1 MLDRLKPAKGA
12 VKKPKRKGQ
21 GIGSGN
27 GKTAGRG
34 TKGQKSRS
42 GGGVPPYFEGGQMP
56 IHRRLPKKGFK
67 NINRIEY
74 QVINVNQLNVFDK
87 GAEIDKNIL
96 LEKRIIR
103 RKNMPVKLLGKGSLE
118 VENLTIK
125 VDKASKTAVEKVENM
140 GGKVEV
146 LK

>member
-74 QVINVNQLNVFDK
+74 QVINVNQLNVFEK
-87 GAEIDKNIL
+87 GSTIDKNVL
-96 LEKRIIR
+96 LERRILR

-125 VDKASKTAVEKVENM
+125 VDKASKTAIEKVENM